1 MAIQRFVA
9 VALALAVTASAAGAA
24 DTAPRGLPVGQCI
37 NMGNHLEAPQEDA
50 WGGHHIVAA
59 DFTIIRQAGF
69 QTIRLPVRWDTHA
82 GAAAPYRIDPAYLAR
97 VRHVVDA
104 ALAAGLNVILDSHNF
119 EALHSDPAATAPRF
133 AAIWRQIAAAFA
145 DTPKARVWF
154 ELENEPH
161 DKLTRRNLLDVM
173 TPALA
178 AVRETNPDRPVI
190 IGGETWSSI
199 DSLATLTLPD
209 DPNVYP
215 TFHYYEPFDFTHQGA
230 TWVNPS
236 PPVGRTY
243 GTAADAERLVRDVA
257 KIRAYE
263 ARTGLR
269 PFMGETGAHTTAP
282 LAQRVR
288 YHQAVTEAFAPLGL
302 GTCMWAYDNT
312 FPFYDQAKRAWLPG
326 LRGAIGLPEPAA
338 TGAGKGS

>member
-1 MAIQRFVA
+1 MAFRRSIA
-9 VALALAVTASAAGAA
+9 LGLALAMTGSAAAAA
-24 DTAPRGLPVGQCI
+24 DPAPRGLPVGQCI
-37 NMGNHLEAPQEDA
+37 DMGNHLEASQEDA
-50 WGGHHIVAA
+50 WGGHRIDDA
-59 DFTIIRQAGF
+59 DFTTIRQAGF

-82 GAAAPYRIDPAYLAR
+82 NAAAPYRIDPASLAR

-119 EALHSDPAATAPRF
+119 EALHSDPDATTPRF

-145 DTPKARVWF
+145 DTPKTRVWF

-161 DKLTRRNLLDVM
+161 DKLTNRNSLAVM

-178 AVRETNPDRPVI
+178 AVREINRDRPVI
-190 IGGETWSSI
+190 IGGETWSGI

-230 TWVNPS
+230 TWVNPT
-236 PPVGRTY
+236 PPLGRSY

-263 ARTGLR
+263 VRTGLR
-269 PFMGETGAHTTAP
+269 PFMGESGAHTTAP

-288 YHQAVTEAFAPLGL
+288 YHQEVTKAFAPLGV
-302 GTCMWAYDNT
+302 GMCVWAYDNT
-312 FPFYDQAKRAWLPG
+312 FPFYDQAKRAWLPE
-326 LRGAIGLPEPAA
+326 LRGAIGLSEPGPAA
-338 TGAGKGS
+338 KANE